1 MSTTT
6 GARQSI
12 GARTNLV
19 PWQGGVAGG
28 LLGALVF
35 GVLLSLVSPGVIE
48 NAIPA
53 LYGLGTPA
61 AIAGWAIHMSHG
73 AVLGL
78 VFAVIAD
85 ADGIDQGL
93 ATNMDNAFAGLLY
106 GLLLWA
112 VLAVVLMPIWLGAV
126 GVPNAPTVPNISTTS
141 LGGHALFGIVL
152 GLSYSVL
159 SD

>member
-6 GARQSI
+6 SVERSI
-12 GARTNLV
+12 GSRTNFE
-19 PWQGGVAGG
+19 PWQGGVLGG
-28 LLGALVF
+28 LLGGLVF
-35 GVLLSLVSPGVIE
+35 GVLMSLVSPGVIE

-61 AIAGWAIHMSHG
+61 GILGWAIHMSHG
-73 AVLGL
+73 AVLGV
-78 VFAVIAD
+78 VFAAIAD

-93 ATNMDNAFAGLLY
+93 ATNLDNAVAGLVY
-106 GLLLWA
+106 GLLVWA
-112 VLAVVLMPIWLGAV
+112 ALAVVLMPIWLGAV
-126 GVPNAPTVPNISTTS
+126 GFPDAPTVPNISTTS
-141 LGGHALFGIVL
+141 VGGHALYGIVL